1 MTPDSALPLREA
13 ETLIQQGISH
23 ANAGRLGDAQGCF
36 RRAIALCPDFAQ
48 AHHNLGV
55 AFAQCGQANDAVAAL
70 QRALELQPNYPEAHF
85 NLANTLSG
93 LRRRDEAIAH
103 LRRALDLRPDYPE
116 ALSNLGLTLTEIGQP
131 AEAAVLLRQAVR
143 LRHDYPEAHNNLGLA
158 LADLGRFDEA
168 AACFEQTL
176 RINPRYSH
184 AHVNLASTYKEQ
196 GRSEEAIACY
206 DLALRYEPDNA
217 STRWNRSLALLQM
230 GNFERGWKEYEWR
243 WKKKDA
249 RPRKCRQPL
258 WDGSPLDGR
267 TILLWGEQGLGDAI
281 QFARYAPLV
290 QARGG
295 RVVLE
300 CLNIVRELFQGL
312 VGVDQVVA
320 EGPEPPAFDVHAPLM
335 SLPFLLG
342 TTRTSVPATVPYLTA
357 DPQRVAC
364 WRQQLAE
371 VKGFRVGIVWQ
382 GNPYHK
388 WDRHRSVPLWRFA
401 ALADRPGVTL
411 VSLQK
416 GPGVEQLEGFSRFR
430 VVVPETEPMGEPG
443 SFADTAAL
451 IANLDLV
458 VTVDTAVAHLAGA
471 LGTPVWVALSALS
484 DWRWLRD
491 RDDSPWYPT
500 MRLFRQPK
508 LGDWDSVFDRLAKA
522 LATVPSPAGLAGTPS
537 PGSLPESSIDAWLA
551 SRG

>member
-1 MTPDSALPLREA
+1 MTPAPSPPREDA
-13 ETLIQQGISH
+13 DLLIQQGIVH
-23 ANAGRLGDAQGCF
+23 ANAGRLGEALSCF
-36 RRAIALCPDFAQ
+36 QRAVTVRPEMAQ

-55 AFAQCGQANDAVAAL
+55 AYAQQGRPNDAIASL
-70 QRALELQPNYPEAHF
+70 SRALELQPNYPDAHY

-93 LRRRDEAIAH
+93 LRRRDESIAH
-103 LRRALDLRPDYPE
+103 LRQALDLRPDYPE
-116 ALSNLGLTLTEIGQP
+116 ALSNLGLALTEAGHP
-131 AEAAVLLRQAVR
+131 AEAAVLLRQAIR
-143 LRHDYPEAHNNLGLA
+143 LRPDYPEAHNSLGLA
-158 LADLGRFDEA
+158 LTNLGRFDEA

-176 RINPRYSH
+176 RLNPRYAH
-184 AHVNLASTYKEQ
+184 AHVNLGSTYKEQ

-206 DLALRYEPDNA
+206 DLALRQEPDNP

-230 GNFERGWKEYEWR
+230 GDFERGWKEYEWR
-243 WKKKDA
+243 WRKKDA

-300 CLNIVRELFQGL
+300 CLNIVRELFQGMA
-312 VGVDQVVA
+312 GVDQVVA
-320 EGPEPPAFDVHAPLM
+320 EGPQPPPFDVHAPLM

-342 TTRTSVPATVPYLTA
+342 TTRTTLPATVPYLTA
-357 DPQRVAC
+357 DPQRVAL
-364 WRQQLAE
+364 WRQRLADSG
-371 VKGFRVGIVWQ
+371 GFRIGIVWQ

-401 ALADRPGVTL
+401 ALADRPDVTL

-416 GPGVEQLEGFSRFR
+416 GSGTEQLEGFSRFG
-430 VVVPETEPMGEPG
+430 VVVLETEPMGAPG
-443 SFADTAAL
+443 AFADTAAL

-471 LGTPVWVALSALS
+471 LGAPVWMAVAALS

-491 RDDSPWYPT
+491 REDSPWYPT
-500 MRLFRQPK
+500 MRLFRQQK
-508 LGDWDSVFDRLAKA
+508 LGDWASVFDRMAKT
-522 LATVPSPAGLAGTPS
+522 LSERS
-537 PGSLPESSIDAWLA
+537 PGERARSSPPQCGVSAKMPNNFG
-551 SRG
+551 RC